1 MSQKTNEAKIYEQ
14 GWKKV
19 MKKTLNDGV
28 PMYPKGSKNKF
39 KICGQIHF
47 DDKEENMNGKEIGTY
62 MPTFGLK
69 LK

>member
-1 MSQKTNEAKIYEQ
+1 
-14 GWKKV
+14 

-47 DDKEENMNGKEIGTY
+47 DDKEENMNGKEIGTLCQL
-62 MPTFGLK
+62 FD
-69 LK
+69 

>member
-1 MSQKTNEAKIYEQ
+1 
-14 GWKKV
+14 

-28 PMYPKGSKNKF
+28 PMYPKGSKNRF